1 MSISSLGSMDLV
13 HILESIGYFGILF
26 IIFLE
31 TGVFFAFFLPGDSLL
46 FTAGLLA
53 SQHFFSLERLLPG
66 LFIAA
71 ILGYQFAYWFGARLG
86 DWLWR
91 RPDSLWFKRRY
102 LHQAHDFYEQH
113 GGFALILG
121 RLLPIV
127 RTFVPI
133 LAGMVHLNKKRYF
146 LLNITGGFIWISGM
160 TLLGYFLGRSIPNA
174 REYLLPLV
182 LAIVF
187 LSASPLLW
195 RYLRSK

>member
-1 MSISSLGSMDLV
+1 MSISSLGSMDLI
-13 HILESIGYFGILF
+13 HILESIGYVGILL

-53 SQHFFSLERLLPG
+53 SQNFFSLERLLPS
-66 LFIAA
+66 LFITA
-71 ILGYQFAYWFGARLG
+71 ILGYQFAYWFGERLG

-91 RPDSLWFKRRY
+91 QPDSLWFKRRY
-102 LHQAHDFYEQH
+102 LHQAHVFYEQH

-133 LAGMVHLNKKRYF
+133 LAGMVRLNKKRYF
-146 LLNITGGFIWISGM
+146 LLNVIGGMIWISGM
-160 TLLGYFLGRSIPNA
+160 TLFGYFLGRSIPNA

-182 LAIVF
+182 LGIVF

-195 RYLRSK
+195 RYVSGK